1 MPKRGG
7 KPPQDAPK
15 DGEIASKPAAKR
27 VRKPKAAPLEPVQQ
41 NTAPEALHQ
50 TTPPKSASQ
59 KAAHKEPPP
68 EQPRPEQSEAPKTE
82 DFSEVSF
89 QRLGQKIADLSRE
102 LSDIT
107 KLAGTAA
114 PRKLE
119 LEAATSAF
127 KSLAEAY
134 SKQPDAFN
142 NAQLDLFGRHTEAL
156 QEMSAGFPSMVAD
169 TDPRFADTSWRENPF
184 FDFIRRIYLAQSS
197 WAENLAWNAPGLSDT
212 ERRRAAFFIK
222 QATAAMAPSNMLMGN
237 PKALK
242 ALFETDGQSVQ
253 RGFVQLQEDFNSG
266 RGRISPT
273 QTDPDA
279 FEPGRNLAVTPGEV
293 VLKNEL
299 IELLRYHPTTD
310 TVRQSPILIFP
321 PWINKYYVLDLTP
334 ANSFVGWLRD
344 QGFTVYMVSWRSAD
358 DDTSS
363 FGWDDYLELGG
374 RAALDWVNKEHN
386 TPVNVAGYCV
396 GGALASILAARL
408 AVANDTRMAS
418 LTLLAAQTDFSEP
431 GDLGLFIDDASIGG
445 IEQLITEAGG
455 VMPGE
460 AMRDAFNL
468 LRPEDLIWRYVE
480 DRYLLGN
487 EAKAFD
493 LLYWNSDQTN
503 LPGPLHTTSLRRLYL
518 ENALA
523 SGSFV
528 VEGQPIDLRS
538 IKIPVFI
545 HAAKKDHISP
555 FQSVY
560 KGVKLF
566 SGDVAFVLA
575 DSGHI
580 AGVVNPPAANKYR
593 YWTSDILP
601 PSADGWMA
609 YAKEHP
615 GSWWP
620 LWSDWL
626 KTRSGKDTKPPAALP
641 NAKPAPGSYV
651 LETLTTIREKRT

>member
-1 MPKRGG
+1 MPKTGG
-7 KPPQDAPK
+7 NPPDDTPKDAPN
-15 DGEIASKPAAKR
+15 ASNA
-27 VRKPKAAPLEPVQQ
+27 
-41 NTAPEALHQ
+41 
-50 TTPPKSASQ
+50 
-59 KAAHKEPPP
+59 
-68 EQPRPEQSEAPKTE
+68 EQAGT
-82 DFSEVSF
+82 DFSEISF

-127 KSLAEAY
+127 KSLADAY
-134 SKQPDAFN
+134 SKQPEAFN
-142 NAQLDLFGRHTEAL
+142 NAQLDLFGRHSEAL
-156 QEMSAGFPSMVAD
+156 QEMSAGFPSMTAD
-169 TDPRFADTSWRENPF
+169 ADPRFADASWRENPF
-184 FDFIRRIYLAQSS
+184 FDFMRRIYLAQSN
-197 WAENLAWNAPGLSDT
+197 WAEGLAWNAPGLSET

-242 ALFETDGQSVQ
+242 ALFDSDGQSVQ
-253 RGFVQLQEDFNSG
+253 RGFQQLQEDFNSG

-273 QTDPDA
+273 QSDPDA

-293 VLKNEL
+293 VFKNPL
-299 IELLRYHPTTD
+299 IELIRYFPTTKK
-310 TVRQSPILIFP
+310 VHESPVLIFP

-334 ANSFVGWLRD
+334 ANSLVAWLRD

-358 DDTSS
+358 EETKA
-363 FGWDDYLELGG
+363 FGWDEYLKFGG
-374 RAALDWVNKEHN
+374 RAALDWVNTEHEA
-386 TPVNVAGYCV
+386 PVNVAGYCV

-408 AVANDTRMAS
+408 ADANDTRMAS

-431 GDLGLFIDDASIGG
+431 GDLGLFIDNTSIDG

-503 LPGPLHTTSLRRLYL
+503 LPGPLHISSLRRLYL
-518 ENALA
+518 DNALA
-523 SGSFV
+523 KGNFT
-528 VEGQPIDLRS
+528 VEGHTIDLSR
-538 IKIPVFI
+538 IKTPVFI
-545 HAAKKDHISP
+545 HAARKDHISP

-566 SGDVAFVLA
+566 TGDVTFLLA

-580 AGVVNPPAANKYR
+580 AGVVNPPSANKYR
-593 YWTSDILP
+593 YWISDILP
-601 PSADGWMA
+601 PSSDGWMA

-626 KTRSGKDTKPPAALP
+626 NARSGKNIPPP
-641 NAKPAPGSYV
+641 VPSIGAKPAPGSYV
-651 LETLTTIREKRT
+651 LETLETIRSKRGA

>member
-1 MPKRGG
+1 MPKNGG
-7 KPPQDAPK
+7 HPPEDTLHDA
-15 DGEIASKPAAKR
+15 E
-27 VRKPKAAPLEPVQQ
+27 KAAG
-41 NTAPEALHQ
+41 
-50 TTPPKSASQ
+50 
-59 KAAHKEPPP
+59 
-68 EQPRPEQSEAPKTE
+68 SERADT
-82 DFSEVSF
+82 DFSEISF

-134 SKQPDAFN
+134 SKQPEAFN
-142 NAQLDLFGRHTEAL
+142 NAQLDLFGRQTETL
-156 QEMSAGFPSMVAD
+156 QEMSAGFPSTAAD
-169 TDPRFADTSWRENPF
+169 ADPRFSDEAWRENPF
-184 FDFIRRIYLAQSS
+184 FDFVRRIYLAQSS
-197 WAENLAWNAPGLSDT
+197 WAENLAWNAPGLTET

-222 QATAAMAPSNMLMGN
+222 QATAAMAPSNSLMGN

-253 RGFVQLQEDFNSG
+253 RGLAQLQDDFNAG

-273 QTDPDA
+273 QSDPEA
-279 FEPGRNLAVTPGEV
+279 FEPGRNIAITPGEV
-293 VLKNEL
+293 VLKTPL
-299 IELLRYHPTTD
+299 VELLRYHPTTK
-310 TVRQSPILIFP
+310 TVRENPILIFP

-334 ANSFVGWLRD
+334 ANSLVAWLRD

-358 DDTSS
+358 EETKD
-363 FGWDDYLELGG
+363 FGWDEYLKFGG
-374 RAALDWVNKEHN
+374 RAALDWVHNEHE

-396 GGALASILAARL
+396 GGALASIMAARL
-408 AVANDTRMAS
+408 AEQKDDRIAS

-431 GDLGLFIDDASIGG
+431 GDLGLFVDETSIGG
-445 IEQLITEAGG
+445 IEQLIGESGG

-503 LPGPLHTTSLRRLYL
+503 LPGPLHIASLRRLYL
-518 ENALA
+518 QNALA
-523 SGSFV
+523 NGAFI
-528 VEGQPIDLRS
+528 VEGKPVDLRA
-538 IKIPVFI
+538 IRVPVFV
-545 HAAKKDHISP
+545 HAARKDHISP
-555 FQSVY
+555 FASVY

-566 SGDVAFVLA
+566 SGNVTFVLA

-593 YWTSDILP
+593 YWISDILP
-601 PSADGWMA
+601 PGSDGWLA

-626 KTRSGKDTKPPAALP
+626 TAKSGEEIPPPSPALG
-641 NAKPAPGSYV
+641 AKPAPGSYV
-651 LETLTTIREKRT
+651 LETLATIRDKRGN

>member
-1 MPKRGG
+1 MSKTGG
-7 KPPQDAPK
+7 PPPDDKPK
-15 DGEIASKPAAKR
+15 DAA
-27 VRKPKAAPLEPVQQ
+27 
-41 NTAPEALHQ
+41 NAPESGPAVG
-50 TTPPKSASQ
+50 TGGG
-59 KAAHKEPPP
+59 
-68 EQPRPEQSEAPKTE
+68 
-82 DFSEVSF
+82 DFSEISF

-119 LEAATSAF
+119 LEAASAAF
-127 KSLAEAY
+127 KSLTEAY
-134 SKQPDAFN
+134 AQKPEAFN
-142 NAQLDLFGRHTEAL
+142 EMQMDLFARHTQAL
-156 QEMSAGFPSMVAD
+156 QEMSAGMPSMTAD
-169 TDPRFADTSWRENPF
+169 ADARFSDAAWRENPF
-184 FDFIRRIYLAQSS
+184 FDFIRRMYLAQSS
-197 WAENLAWNAPGLSDT
+197 WAENLAWNAPGLSET

-222 QATAAMAPSNMLMGN
+222 QASAAMAPSNMLVGN
-237 PKALK
+237 PRALK
-242 ALFETDGQSVQ
+242 ALFDTDGQSVQ
-253 RGFVQLQEDFNSG
+253 KGLAQLQEDFNAG

-273 QTDPDA
+273 QTDLEA
-279 FEPGRNLAVTPGEV
+279 FEPGRNIAVTPGEV
-293 VLKNEL
+293 VLTNPL
-299 IELLRYHPTTD
+299 IELLRYHPTTK
-310 TVRQSPILIFP
+310 TVHASPILIFP

-334 ANSFVGWLRD
+334 ANSMVAWLRD

-358 DDTSS
+358 DETKD
-363 FGWDDYLELGG
+363 FDWDDYLKFGG
-374 RAALDWVNKEHN
+374 RAALDWINKKHAA
-386 TPVNVAGYCV
+386 PVNVAGYCV

-408 AVANDTRMAS
+408 ADENDGRMAS

-431 GDLGLFIDDASIGG
+431 GDLGLFIDDASIAG
-445 IEQLITEAGG
+445 IEQMITEAGG

-503 LPGPLHTTSLRRLYL
+503 LPGPLHIASLRRLYL

-523 SGSFV
+523 KGSFT
-528 VEGQPIDLRS
+528 VEGKAIDLGR
-538 IKIPVFI
+538 IKTPVFI
-545 HAAKKDHISP
+545 HAARKDHISP

-566 SGDVAFVLA
+566 TGEATFVLA

-593 YWTSDILP
+593 YWISDILP
-601 PSADGWMA
+601 PTSDGWMA

-620 LWSDWL
+620 LWADWL
-626 KTRSGKDTKPPAALP
+626 KQKSGAETAPPKPVKT
-641 NAKPAPGSYV
+641 AKPAPGSYV
-651 LETLTTIREKRT
+651 RETLDSIRKRKIT

>member
-1 MPKRGG
+1 MSDTGG
-7 KPPQDAPK
+7 KPPEKGPKGAASAP
-15 DGEIASKPAAKR
+15 GAA
-27 VRKPKAAPLEPVQQ
+27 
-41 NTAPEALHQ
+41 NGGT
-50 TTPPKSASQ
+50 
-59 KAAHKEPPP
+59 
-68 EQPRPEQSEAPKTE
+68 
-82 DFSEVSF
+82 DFSEMNF

-107 KLAGTAA
+107 KLAGTGA

-127 KSLAEAY
+127 KSLADAY
-134 SKQPDAFN
+134 SKTPEAFN

-156 QEMSAGFPSMVAD
+156 QEMSAGFPSITAD
-169 TDPRFADTSWRENPF
+169 ADPRFADAAWRENPF
-184 FDFIRRIYLAQSS
+184 FDFIRRIYLAQST
-197 WAENLAWNAPGLSDT
+197 WAESLAWDAPGLSET

-237 PKALK
+237 PRALK
-242 ALFETDGQSVQ
+242 ALFDSDGQSVQ
-253 RGFVQLQEDFNSG
+253 RGLAQLQDDYNSG

-273 QTDPDA
+273 QSDPGA

-293 VLKNEL
+293 VLKNPL
-299 IELLRYHPTTD
+299 IELIRYFPTTK
-310 TVRQSPILIFP
+310 TVRETPVLIFP

-334 ANSFVGWLRD
+334 ANSLVAWLRD

-358 DDTSS
+358 DETKDY
-363 FGWDDYLELGG
+363 GWDEYIKFGG
-374 RAALDWVNKEHN
+374 RAALDFVHAEHEA
-386 TPVNVAGYCV
+386 PVNVAGYCV

-408 AVANDTRMAS
+408 ADAKDNRVAS

-431 GDLGLFIDDASIGG
+431 GDLGLFIDDNSIGG
-445 IEQLITEAGG
+445 IEQLITDANG

-503 LPGPLHTTSLRRLYL
+503 LPGPLHVASLRRLYL

-523 SGSFV
+523 KGTFTA
-528 VEGQPIDLRS
+528 EGKPIDLRT
-538 IKIPVFI
+538 IRAPVFI
-545 HAAKKDHISP
+545 HAARKDHISP
-555 FQSVY
+555 FPSVY

-566 SGDVAFVLA
+566 SGDVTFVLA

-593 YWTSDILP
+593 YWISDILP
-601 PSADGWMA
+601 PGSDGWMA

-626 KTRSGKDTKPPAALP
+626 KARSGKDIPPPSPAIG
-641 NAKPAPGSYV
+641 AKPAPGSYV
-651 LETLTTIREKRT
+651 LETLATIREKRDA

>member
-15 DGEIASKPAAKR
+15 DDEIASKPAAKR

-41 NTAPEALHQ
+41 NTAPEAPRQ
-50 TTPPKSASQ
+50 
-59 KAAHKEPPP
+59 AAPKEPPH
-68 EQPRPEQSEAPKTE
+68 EQPRQEQARPEQAEAPKTE
-82 DFSEVSF
+82 DFSEISF

-134 SKQPDAFN
+134 SKQPEAFN

-169 TDPRFADTSWRENPF
+169 TDPRFADAAWRENPF
-184 FDFIRRIYLAQSS
+184 FDFMRRIYLAQSS

-237 PKALK
+237 PRALK

-253 RGFVQLQEDFNSG
+253 RGFVQLQDDFNSG

-363 FGWDDYLELGG
+363 FGWDDYLEHGG

-386 TPVNVAGYCV
+386 APVNVAGYCV

-523 SGSFV
+523 TGAFV
-528 VEGQPIDLRS
+528 VEGQPVDLS
-538 IKIPVFI
+538 AIKIPVFI

-620 LWSDWL
+620 LWADWL
-626 KTRSGKDTKPPAALP
+626 KLRSGKDTPPPAAIP
-641 NAKPAPGSYV
+641 TAKPAPGSYV

>member
-1 MPKRGG
+1 MPKSGG
-7 KPPQDAPK
+7 KPPADTPPGAQDAP
-15 DGEIASKPAAKR
+15 GASDAG
-27 VRKPKAAPLEPVQQ
+27 
-41 NTAPEALHQ
+41 T
-50 TTPPKSASQ
+50 
-59 KAAHKEPPP
+59 
-68 EQPRPEQSEAPKTE
+68 
-82 DFSEVSF
+82 DFSEISF

-119 LEAATSAF
+119 LEAASAAF
-127 KSLAEAY
+127 KSLTEAY
-134 SKQPDAFN
+134 AKKPEAFN
-142 NAQLDLFGRHTEAL
+142 EAQMDLFSRHTGAL
-156 QEMSAGFPSMVAD
+156 QEMSAGMPSMEADAD
-169 TDPRFADTSWRENPF
+169 TRFADAAWRENPF
-184 FDFIRRIYLAQSS
+184 FDFIRRMYLAQSN
-197 WAENLAWNAPGLSDT
+197 WAENLAWNAPGLSET

-222 QATAAMAPSNMLMGN
+222 QATAAMAPSNLLVGN

-242 ALFETDGQSVQ
+242 ALFDTDGQSVQ
-253 RGFVQLQEDFNSG
+253 RGFAQLQEDFNAG

-273 QTDPDA
+273 QTDLEA

-293 VLKNEL
+293 VFSNPL
-299 IELLRYHPTTD
+299 IELLRYHPTTK
-310 TVRQSPILIFP
+310 TVREAPVLIFP

-334 ANSFVGWLRD
+334 ANSLVAWLRD

-358 DDTSS
+358 DETKD
-363 FGWDDYLELGG
+363 FNWDEYLKFGG
-374 RAALDWVNKEHN
+374 RAALDWVHAEHE

-408 AVANDTRMAS
+408 AAQRDDRLGS

-431 GDLGLFIDDASIGG
+431 GDLGLFIDDNSIGG
-445 IEQLITEAGG
+445 IEQMILDAGG

-503 LPGPLHTTSLRRLYL
+503 LPGPLHVASLRRLYL

-523 SGSFV
+523 KGTFTA
-528 VEGQPIDLRS
+528 EGEAIDLS
-538 IKIPVFI
+538 AIKVPVFI
-545 HAAKKDHISP
+545 HAARKDHISP

-566 SGDVAFVLA
+566 PGDVTFVLA

-593 YWTSDILP
+593 YWLSDILP
-601 PSADGWMA
+601 PTSDGWMA

-620 LWSDWL
+620 LWADWL
-626 KTRSGKDTKPPAALP
+626 GKKSGGETAPPAPIKKA
-641 NAKPAPGSYV
+641 APAPGSYV
-651 LETLTTIREKRT
+651 LETLDTIRAKRG